1 MLNFLLGGMMSIKAK
16 VRTISRFR
24 TSVFNNKVSFFTNVI
39 HSCIHRNDF
48 YYVSNNTILLQ
59 KNNLTT
65 VFRSV
70 KRVSQKDAEYM
81 DLNKLYWRIE

>member
-1 MLNFLLGGMMSIKAK
+1 MRVKAK

-24 TSVFNNKVSFFTNVI
+24 TSVFSNKVSFFTNVI
-39 HSCIHRNDF
+39 YSCIHRNDF
-48 YYVSNNTILLQ
+48 YYVSNNTILLR

-70 KRVSQKDAEYM
+70 KRLSRKDVEYM
-81 DLNKLYWRIE
+81 DRNKLFWRIE